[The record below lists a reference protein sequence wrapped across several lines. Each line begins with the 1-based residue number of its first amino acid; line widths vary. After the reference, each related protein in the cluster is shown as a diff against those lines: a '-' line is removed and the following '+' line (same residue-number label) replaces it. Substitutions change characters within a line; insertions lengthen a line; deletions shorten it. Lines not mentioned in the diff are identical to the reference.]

1 MPYSTAAEVRAALP
15 AAFLDQ
21 LTDDASGL
29 LLDDAVIENAV
40 SFADAEIDL
49 YLGRV
54 RAVPLEA
61 APASINRLSVRLARY
76 FLYLRRGLE
85 EEFQADYQACV
96 RILEGIATGDV
107 NIEPPPEDPE
117 DPNPG
122 PSWLRFYAI

>member
-1 MPYSTAAEVRAALP
+1 MAYSTADEVKAALP
-15 AAFLDQ
+15 VAFLDQ
-21 LTDDASGL
+21 LTDDASGVL
-29 LLDDAVIENAV
+29 LEDAVIENAV

-54 RAVPLEA
+54 RAVPLAEVS
-61 APASINRLSVRLARY
+61 ASINRLSVRLARY

-85 EEFQADYQACV
+85 EEFQTDYQACV
-96 RILEGIATGDV
+96 KILEGIARGDV
-107 NIEPPPEDPE
+107 TIEPPAEDPE